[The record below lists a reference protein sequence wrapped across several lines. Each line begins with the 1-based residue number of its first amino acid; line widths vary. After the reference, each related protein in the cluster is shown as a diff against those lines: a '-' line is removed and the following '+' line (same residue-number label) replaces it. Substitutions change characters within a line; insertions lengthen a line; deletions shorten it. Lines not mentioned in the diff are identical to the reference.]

1 MGFTDRL
8 CDDQGYFG
16 EGRVVGGRCGVGAL
30 ASRGLAVMKTTNV
43 VNSGV
48 TRATVVVKL
57 ASGVYLCSPCTPN
70 LRKITR
76 RLFRYNFRNIGVA
89 FASSVGRTLANTG
102 CVMGSN
108 KTTHGTKV
116 AHRSLL
122 GKGTTVTRRFNGGM
136 GTCYPSIGRVM
147 IVFGPTSVANLVA
160 LLCSNLGPSRIAALT
175 TLSSAHLHD
184 RLTGRFNMSVSI
196 MRGYHACN
204 NRNRRVT
211 ICTSATG
218 IRNGPLTNVVNA
230 STLAGSQ

>member
-1 MGFTDRL
+1 MPKERGVLSRGDICVVRAL
-8 CDDQGYFG
+8 GG
-16 EGRVVGGRCGVGAL
+16 EVVRFMAG
-30 ASRGLAVMKTTNV
+30 RGLAVMNTTKV
-43 VNSGV
+43 VKSGV
-48 TRATVVVKL
+48 TRATVVVNL
-57 ASGVYLCSPCTPN
+57 APGVYLCSPCTPN
-70 LRKITR
+70 LRNITR
-76 RLFRYNFRNIGVA
+76 RLCRYNFRNVGVA
-89 FASSVGRTLANTG
+89 FASSVGRTLASTG

-108 KTTHGTKV
+108 NTTHGTNV

-122 GKGTTVTRRFNGGM
+122 GKGTTVTRRFKGGM
-136 GTCYPSIGRVM
+136 GTCYPSMGRVI

-184 RLTGRFNMSVSI
+184 RLSGRFNVTVSG

-218 IRNGPLTNVVNA
+218 MGKGTLLSVVNA
-230 STLAGSQ
+230 STLAGRR